1 MMFVYNATKHLYGW
15 NNFHSAFLMTTHNR
29 SNRNTESEKK
39 KQEEKCF
46 LCGKPWIAQIYTYAS
61 VLFQ

>member
-29 SNRNTESEKK
+29 SNRNTEPEKENK
-39 KQEEKCF
+39 RKNGF